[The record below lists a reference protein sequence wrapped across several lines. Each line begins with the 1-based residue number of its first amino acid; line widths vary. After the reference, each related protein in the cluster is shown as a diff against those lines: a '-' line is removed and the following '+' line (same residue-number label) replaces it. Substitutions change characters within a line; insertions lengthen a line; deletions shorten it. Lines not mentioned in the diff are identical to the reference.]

1 MGAAEAAAGCRRRAG
16 AGFCWIL
23 PNFAGFCRDARAA
36 PQLLRKPKALS
47 ALPRFFGGNFF
58 FCFFS
63 GQTLSPRAG
72 LGQFPALPLLL

>member
-1 MGAAEAAAGCRRRAG
+1 MEAGEAAAGG
-16 AGFCWIL
+16 GLVLGF
-23 PNFAGFCRDARAA
+23 AKFCQDARAA

-63 GQTLSPRAG
+63 GQTQSRRAG
-72 LGQFPALPLLL
+72 LGRFPALPLLL